1 MKELIYI
8 VEDDEGMREV
18 YQGAFED
25 AYEIKLFE
33 NGKDFFYAFAVK
45 KPDLVI
51 LDIMLPEMDGF
62 TILTKIR
69 EMDERIPVICV
80 SAKSD
85 EVSFVKGLNRGADDY
100 MAKPFSVL
108 ELMAR
113 VKTNLRRAKLYIT
126 SADGFSIDNNL
137 YKAFYNGTDL
147 GLTIK
152 EFKLLKILIGKA
164 GVTVERE
171 ELFRDV
177 WGEDYMGETRTLDMH
192 IAAIR
197 EMLLTISINF
207 DKQHHWRLSEIK
219 ELAVT
224 LNLAWEENDFG
235 LAKAMTD
242 MLFKA
247 FQDICYQPFAPISSV
262 ALKCMEIIRSHTELY
277 QTALKSINRHV
288 DKDSP
293 LYRELNLLLMPA

>member
-8 VEDDEGMREV
+8 VEDDEGMQEV

-25 AYEIKLFE
+25 AYKIKLFE
-33 NGKDFFYAFAVK
+33 NGKDFFDAFAVK

-51 LDIMLPEMDGF
+51 LDIMLPIMDGF

-171 ELFRDV
+171 ELFKDV

-197 EMLLTISINF
+197 EKIKQAGGKDCIVTVRSIGY
-207 DKQHHWRLSEIK
+207 R
-219 ELAVT
+219 
-224 LNLAWEENDFG
+224 
-235 LAKAMTD
+235 
-242 MLFKA
+242 
-247 FQDICYQPFAPISSV
+247 FQN
-262 ALKCMEIIRSHTELY
+262 K
-277 QTALKSINRHV
+277 
-288 DKDSP
+288 
-293 LYRELNLLLMPA
+293 

>member
-8 VEDDEGMREV
+8 VEDDEGMQEV
-18 YQGAFED
+18 YEGAFEES
-25 AYEIKLFE
+25 YEAKIFE
-33 NGKDFFYAFAVK
+33 NGKDFFDVFNVK

-51 LDIMLPEMDGF
+51 LDIMLPIMDGF

-69 EMDERIPVICV
+69 EVDEKIPIICV

-85 EVSFVKGLNRGADDY
+85 EISFVKGLNKGADDY

-108 ELMAR
+108 ELLAR

-126 SADGFSIDNNL
+126 NADGFSIDNNV
-137 YKAFYNGTDL
+137 YKAFYNEKDL

-177 WGEDYMGETRTLDMH
+177 WGDDFMGETRTLDMH

-197 EMLLTISINF
+197 EKI
-207 DKQHHWRLSEIK
+207 KQSGGKDCI
-219 ELAVT
+219 VT
-224 LNLAWEENDFG
+224 VRGIGYRFEN
-235 LAKAMTD
+235 K
-242 MLFKA
+242 
-247 FQDICYQPFAPISSV
+247 
-262 ALKCMEIIRSHTELY
+262 
-277 QTALKSINRHV
+277 
-288 DKDSP
+288 
-293 LYRELNLLLMPA
+293 

>member
-25 AYEIKLFE
+25 TYEIKLFE
-33 NGKDFFYAFAVK
+33 NGKDFFYTFAVK

-51 LDIMLPEMDGF
+51 LDIMLPVMDGF

-126 SADGFSIDNNL
+126 SAGGFSIDNNL

-197 EMLLTISINF
+197 EKIKQAGGKDCIITVRSIGY
-207 DKQHHWRLSEIK
+207 R
-219 ELAVT
+219 
-224 LNLAWEENDFG
+224 
-235 LAKAMTD
+235 
-242 MLFKA
+242 
-247 FQDICYQPFAPISSV
+247 FQN
-262 ALKCMEIIRSHTELY
+262 K
-277 QTALKSINRHV
+277 
-288 DKDSP
+288 
-293 LYRELNLLLMPA
+293 

>member
-8 VEDDEGMREV
+8 VEDDEGMQEV
-18 YQGAFED
+18 YDGAVED
-25 AYEIKLFE
+25 TYDTKIFE
-33 NGKDFFYAFAVK
+33 NGKDFFDVFNIK

-51 LDIMLPEMDGF
+51 LDIMLPIMDGF

-69 EMDERIPVICV
+69 EVDERIPVICV

-85 EVSFVKGLNRGADDY
+85 EISFVKGLNKGADDY

-126 SADGFSIDNNL
+126 SADGFSIDNNV
-137 YKAFYNGTDL
+137 YKAFYNDVDL

-192 IAAIR
+192 IAALR
-197 EMLLTISINF
+197 EKI
-207 DKQHHWRLSEIK
+207 KQAGGTDCI
-219 ELAVT
+219 VT
-224 LNLAWEENDFG
+224 VRGIGYRFEN
-235 LAKAMTD
+235 K
-242 MLFKA
+242 
-247 FQDICYQPFAPISSV
+247 
-262 ALKCMEIIRSHTELY
+262 
-277 QTALKSINRHV
+277 
-288 DKDSP
+288 
-293 LYRELNLLLMPA
+293 

>member
-51 LDIMLPEMDGF
+51 LDIMLPVMDGF

-197 EMLLTISINF
+197 EKIKQAGGKDCNITVRSIGN
-207 DKQHHWRLSEIK
+207 R
-219 ELAVT
+219 
-224 LNLAWEENDFG
+224 
-235 LAKAMTD
+235 
-242 MLFKA
+242 
-247 FQDICYQPFAPISSV
+247 FQN
-262 ALKCMEIIRSHTELY
+262 K
-277 QTALKSINRHV
+277 
-288 DKDSP
+288 
-293 LYRELNLLLMPA
+293 

>member
-51 LDIMLPEMDGF
+51 LDIMLPVMDGF

-197 EMLLTISINF
+197 EKIKRAGGKDCIITVRSIGY
-207 DKQHHWRLSEIK
+207 R
-219 ELAVT
+219 
-224 LNLAWEENDFG
+224 
-235 LAKAMTD
+235 
-242 MLFKA
+242 
-247 FQDICYQPFAPISSV
+247 FQN
-262 ALKCMEIIRSHTELY
+262 K
-277 QTALKSINRHV
+277 
-288 DKDSP
+288 
-293 LYRELNLLLMPA
+293 